1 MSPVGICNMHQE
13 LLIDDEGDGDG
24 DGNENTTF

>member
-13 LLIDDEGDGDG
+13 LLIDDDGDG